1 VLHDVLGSL
10 LGRNGFTPLHAS
22 TAAEGILRL
31 EEEEVDV
38 ILLDIMLPDR
48 SGLEILPELKA
59 RAPHVPVVIITA
71 YSSIESAI
79 EAMRAGAFH
88 YVPKPFKNEEVLHLV
103 GRAMEQRRL
112 LTENVRLRNRLA
124 GYDEILGKTRR
135 MQAIFELLNRV
146 GPARSNILITGE
158 PGTGK
163 ELVARAIHR
172 RSARADA
179 PFVSLRAGAVS
190 ADLMPSSLFG
200 HVKGAFPGAVATQR
214 GLLETAH
221 GGTFFLDEIGSL
233 SQDVQAGLVRVLQD
247 RKLLRLGSGEPRPAD
262 VRLIAACTRDLW
274 EQVERGDFRED
285 LYYRLNVITIE
296 LPPLRERVE
305 DIPLLAQRFLKRYA
319 AENERRIEAF
329 TPRAV
334 DALCA
339 YPWPG
344 NVRELENAVE
354 RAVVLCRRD
363 VIDLDGLPEPVR
375 KGMVRMAPATILPAE
390 GLDFRKAVE
399 EYQRR
404 LIREALKRTGGVQR
418 QAARLLRMSPTTFNE
433 KVHRLGLAGEG
444 E

>member
-1 VLHDVLGSL
+1 MLGAL
-10 LGRNGFTPLHAS
+10 LNGNGFSPVHAS
-22 TAAEGILRL
+22 TAAEGLARL
-31 EEEEVDV
+31 EEEEPDV
-38 ILLDIMLPDR
+38 ILLDLMLPDR
-48 SGLEILPELKA
+48 SGLELLPELKQ
-59 RAPHVPVVIITA
+59 RAPYVPVVIITA

-88 YVPKPFKNEEVLHLV
+88 YVPKPFKNAEVLHLV
-103 GRAMEQRRL
+103 RRAMEQRRL
-112 LTENVRLRNRLA
+112 LTENVRLRNQLA
-124 GYDEILGKTRR
+124 GYDEIIGRSRR
-135 MQAIFELLNRV
+135 MHEVFELLHRI
-146 GPARSNILITGE
+146 GPARSNVLITGE

-163 ELVARAIHR
+163 ELLARAIHR
-172 RSARADA
+172 RSPRMEG
-179 PFVSLRAGAVS
+179 PFVSLRAGAVPPGQMAS
-190 ADLMPSSLFG
+190 TLFG
-200 HVKGAFPGAVATQR
+200 HVKGAFPGAVGGQR
-214 GLLETAH
+214 GLLEAAH
-221 GGTFFLDEIGSL
+221 GGTFFLDEIGTL
-233 SQDVQAGLVRVLQD
+233 SQDVQASLVRVLQD
-247 RKLLRLGSGEPRPAD
+247 REVYRLGSDEPRHAD
-262 VRLIAACTRDLW
+262 VRLIAACAQDLW
-274 EQVERGDFRED
+274 EQVEQGRFRED
-285 LYYRLNVITIE
+285 LYYRLSVITIE

-354 RAVVLCRRD
+354 RAVVMCRRD
-363 VIDLDGLPEPVR
+363 VIDLDELPEPVR
-375 KGMVRMAPATILPAE
+375 KGMVRMAPATILPSE

>member
-1 VLHDVLGSL
+1 VLGSL
-10 LGRNGFTPLHAS
+10 LGRNGFSHLHAS
-22 TAAEGILRL
+22 TATEGLARL

-38 ILLDIMLPDR
+38 ILLDVMLPDR
-48 SGLEILPELKA
+48 SGLELLPDLKE
-59 RAPHVPVVIITA
+59 RAPDVPVVIITA

-88 YVPKPFKNEEVLHLV
+88 YVPKPFKNEEVLHLIR
-103 GRAMEQRRL
+103 RAMEQRRL
-112 LTENVRLRNRLA
+112 LTENVRLRNRLE
-124 GYDEILGKTRR
+124 GYEEIVGKSRR
-135 MQAIFELLNRV
+135 MQEIFEVLHRI

-163 ELVARAIHR
+163 ELLARAIHR
-172 RSARADA
+172 RSARAEG
-179 PFVSLRAGAVS
+179 PFVSLRAGGVS
-190 ADLMPSSLFG
+190 PDLMASTLFG
-200 HVKGAFPGAVATQR
+200 HVKGAFPGAVAAQR

-221 GGTFFLDEIGSL
+221 GGTFFLDEIGTL
-233 SQDVQAGLVRVLQD
+233 SQDIQAMLVRVLQE
-247 RKLLRLGSGEPRPAD
+247 RELVRLGSDEPLRAD
-262 VRLIAACTRDLW
+262 VRLIAACTGDLW
-274 EQVERGDFRED
+274 ERVERVEFRED
-285 LYYRLNVITIE
+285 LYYRLNVVTIE

-305 DIPLLAQRFLKRYA
+305 DIPLLAQHFLRRFAK
-319 AENERRIEAF
+319 ENERRIEAF

-354 RAVVLCRRD
+354 RAVVMCRRD
-363 VIDLDGLPEPVR
+363 VVDLDELPEPVR
-375 KGMVRMAPATILPAE
+375 KGLVRMAPATILPNE

-418 QAARLLRMSPTTFNE
+418 KAARLLQMSPTTFNE
-433 KVHRLGLAGEG
+433 KVHRLGLATDD
-444 E
+444 

>member
-1 VLHDVLGSL
+1 VLGSL
-10 LGRNGFTPLHAS
+10 FEQNGFSHLHAS
-22 TAAEGILRL
+22 TASEGLLRL
-31 EEEEVDV
+31 EDEEVDV

-48 SGLEILPELKA
+48 SGLDLLPELT
-59 RAPHVPVVIITA
+59 RRVPNVPVVVITA

-79 EAMRAGAFH
+79 EAMRAGAYH

-103 GRAMEQRRL
+103 RRAMEQRRL

-124 GYDEILGKTRR
+124 GYEEIVGRSR
-135 MQAIFELLNRV
+135 GMQLVFELLNRI

-163 ELVARAIHR
+163 ELLARAIHR
-172 RSARADA
+172 RSGRTDG

-190 ADLMPSSLFG
+190 SGNMVSALFG
-200 HVKGAFPGAVATQR
+200 HVKGAFPGAITAHR
-214 GLLETAH
+214 GLLESAH
-221 GGTFFLDEIGSL
+221 GGTVFLDEIGAL
-233 SQDVQAGLVRVLQD
+233 SQDVQARLVRVLQE
-247 RKLLRLGSGEPRPAD
+247 RELFRLGSDEAIPAD
-262 VRLIAACTRDLW
+262 VRLIAACCQDLW
-274 EQVERGDFRED
+274 EQVERGEFRED
-285 LYYRLNVITIE
+285 LYYRLNVVTIE

-305 DIPLLAQRFLKRYA
+305 DIPLLAQHFLRRYA

-334 DALCA
+334 DALCS

-354 RAVVLCRRD
+354 RAVVLSRRD
-363 VIDLDGLPEPVR
+363 VIDVDELPEPVR
-375 KGMVRMAPATILPAE
+375 KGLVRMAPATILPNE

-418 QAARLLRMSPTTFNE
+418 KAARLLQMSPTTFNE
-433 KVHRLGLAGEG
+433 KVHRLGLAGED
-444 E
+444 